1 MNAKLT
7 LVAAALVTATAAW
20 AMPGQ
25 RLPVKMKH
33 QRRSA
38 VERREAPAPRAA
50 QWQLAPADKGGLR
63 LDSIVGR
70 TPEGSY
76 SSKTLVEYIDA
87 ERKRIETPY
96 YFTERWSDEQQAYL
110 SAWEPGGNRTETASD
125 DQGRLT
131 LQANYW
137 WDAETAAWQGNNR
150 WDWAYSADGREVTE
164 TYSNWQDGKWV
175 YSYKDENTYDAAGN
189 GLEHV
194 SYQWDAATQAWVG
207 NNRSVS
213 TYDDRGNTLTDQT
226 YSWDAATQSWTEYDL
241 MEWII
246 NPATGLVDTVYYS
259 YLEEGVWQHQR
270 GVYAWDNHGGQ
281 IRKTMYMK
289 NAAGEWE
296 KTGDYKYE
304 DTYDAQGRLAQT
316 IASEW
321 YADAPVWAYSYKA
334 TYEYADNGVV
344 TETQY
349 NYVDGQWVPDTKY
362 ESLNDSEG
370 RSLVSS
376 FLQWNAVDNRWESPS
391 GNLRYVY
398 AYDEAGHETF
408 FQYYEWMVEEQGWE
422 LYYERTST
430 YDAYGNLTFEDTYGK
445 DNIRLEYVHISRF
458 IYEYTYDQYG
468 NIILKQYSGMGVARH
483 EERYFYSPNPLAPT
497 AVQAA
502 VQATAP
508 VAYVDGADIRLARL
522 SDAAVTLHDLNGRM
536 VATATA
542 TGGRATLAAPAPG
555 LYVVRCGGQ
564 AVKVLVR

>member
-25 RLPVKMKH
+25 RVSDKVKH

-38 VERREAPAPRAA
+38 VERRDAPAPRAA

-63 LDSIVGR
+63 LDSIVKY
-70 TPEGSY
+70 THEGNY
-76 SSKTLVEYIDA
+76 ASKTLVQYVDA

-96 YFTERWSDEQQAYL
+96 YFIVRWSDEQQAYL
-110 SAWEPGGNRTETASD
+110 SAWKPGGNRTETASD

-137 WDAETAAWQGNNR
+137 WDAETSTWQGKDR
-150 WDWAYSADGREVTE
+150 REWTYSADGREVTE
-164 TYSNWQDGKWV
+164 TYSNWQDGQWV
-175 YSYKDENTYDAAGN
+175 YSNKNETSYDATGN
-189 GLEHV
+189 LLGDAL
-194 SYQWDAATQAWVG
+194 YNWDAATQAWVG
-207 NNRSVS
+207 DNRSVS
-213 TYDDRGNTLTDQT
+213 TYDDRGNTLTEQT
-226 YSWDAATQSWTEYDL
+226 YSWDAATQSWTASDL
-241 MEWII
+241 MEWVI

-259 YLEEGVWQHQR
+259 YLEEDAWEHMR
-270 GVYAWDNHGGQ
+270 TVYTWDDHGEE
-281 IRKTMYMK
+281 TSEVLSAK
-289 NAAGEWE
+289 NADGTWE
-296 KTGDYKYE
+296 LLEQYRYANE
-304 DTYDAQGRLAQT
+304 YDAQGRLA
-316 IASEW
+316 AYACEEW

-349 NYVDGQWVPDTKY
+349 NYVDGGWVPDTKS

-376 FLQWNAVDNRWESPS
+376 FLQWNAVDNRSESPS

-458 IYEYTYDQYG
+458 IYEYEYDQYG

-508 VAYVDGADIRLARL
+508 VAYVDGTDIRLARL
-522 SDAAVTLHDLNGRM
+522 SDAVVTLHDLNGRI

>member
-1 MNAKLT
+1 
-7 LVAAALVTATAAW
+7 
-20 AMPGQ
+20 
-25 RLPVKMKH
+25 
-33 QRRSA
+33 
-38 VERREAPAPRAA
+38 
-50 QWQLAPADKGGLR
+50 
-63 LDSIVGR
+63 
-70 TPEGSY
+70 
-76 SSKTLVEYIDA
+76 
-87 ERKRIETPY
+87 
-96 YFTERWSDEQQAYL
+96 
-110 SAWEPGGNRTETASD
+110 
-125 DQGRLT
+125 
-131 LQANYW
+131 
-137 WDAETAAWQGNNR
+137 
-150 WDWAYSADGREVTE
+150 
-164 TYSNWQDGKWV
+164 
-175 YSYKDENTYDAAGN
+175 
-189 GLEHV
+189 
-194 SYQWDAATQAWVG
+194 
-207 NNRSVS
+207 
-213 TYDDRGNTLTDQT
+213 
-226 YSWDAATQSWTEYDL
+226 
-241 MEWII
+241 MEWVI

-259 YLEEGVWQHQR
+259 YLEEDAWEHMR
-270 GVYAWDNHGGQ
+270 TVYTWDDHGEE
-281 IRKTMYMK
+281 TSEVLSAK
-289 NAAGEWE
+289 NADGTWE
-296 KTGDYKYE
+296 LLEQYRYANE
-304 DTYDAQGRLAQT
+304 YDAQGRLAQT

-334 TYEYADNGVV
+334 TCEYADNGVV
-344 TETQY
+344 AETTY
-349 NYVDGQWVPDTKY
+349 SDMDGEWVPDTKS

-458 IYEYTYDQYG
+458 IYEYEYDQYG

-508 VAYVDGADIRLARL
+508 VAYVDGTDIRLTCLA
-522 SDAAVTLHDLNGRM
+522 DAAVTLHDLNGRM